1 MTPLYIRLFTVYG
14 DPVIVARRDWEGSR
28 RLLPVYDRNGY
39 RKSITARTAKERQ
52 RAANGVHRANLFTT
66 LNAAITAYEEQFD
79 TFKRTHAE
87 GTAAKGRP

>member
-1 MTPLYIRLFTVYG
+1 MTPLFIRLFTVYG

-28 RLLPVYDRNGY
+28 RLLPIYARNGY

-66 LNAAITAYEEQFD
+66 LNAAIAAYEAPFD
-79 TFKRTHAE
+79 TFKRTPAE
-87 GTAAKGRP
+87 ATAAEERP

>member
-28 RLLPVYDRNGY
+28 RLLPIYDRNGY
-39 RKSITARTAKERQ
+39 RKSITARTNKERQ

-66 LNAAITAYEEQFD
+66 LNEAIAAYEAPFD
-79 TFKRTHAE
+79 TFKPTPAE
-87 GTAAKGRP
+87 GAAKKGRP

>member
-1 MTPLYIRLFTVYG
+1 MAPLYIRLFTVYG

-28 RLLPVYDRNGY
+28 RLLPIYDRNGY

-66 LNAAITAYEEQFD
+66 LNEANAAYEAQFD
-79 TFKRTHAE
+79 TFKRAAAE
-87 GTAAKGRP
+87 GTAVEGRP

>member
-28 RLLPVYDRNGY
+28 RLLPIYDRNGY
-39 RKSITARTAKERQ
+39 RKSITARTVKERQ
-52 RAANGVHRANLFTT
+52 RAVNGVHRANLFTT

-79 TFKRTHAE
+79 TFKSTQAQETAAE
-87 GTAAKGRP
+87 GRS